1 MACVA
6 GVRGAPCLCDP
17 FIFKHSMFVALG
29 NWVNRYW
36 LAILVGWVVL
46 AVGLKC
52 VAPTWKEVA
61 LDGDF
66 DYLPSDSTS
75 RRGLDLLQQAFPDEH
90 AKSQIVLVF
99 ARADK
104 PLTKPDRQFAIDVAN
119 RLSRLGVDSYE
130 HYDQITEL
138 LASKFSVNRSKIYW
152 QSQLR
157 PTADQGD
164 SDSSTDAVAPA
175 EDTSL
180 GLTAEQ
186 YEELQELL
194 IGKYNVV
201 ATDAPLGTVADLVDY
216 VSSDFPWA
224 DENSRVWTELTPV
237 VGQMLK
243 NTRPSRTNGSD
254 SAPRKE
260 KRLEGHAVMV
270 VGRLTNDMM
279 ATENVKLL
287 DAVTKLVED
296 ARTDANKPEGLDVGL
311 SGSAMIGG
319 DMQSSVQESLK
330 STELTTVCLVLLCLI
345 MIYRAPL
352 LVFVPMATIGVSLS
366 VATDIVALMADNF
379 GPGDF
384 SWSDFKIFT
393 TTKIFVI
400 VILFGAGT
408 DFCLFLISRF
418 KEELG
423 HGTELGKASG
433 TALSHVGDALAASAF
448 TTILGLATMIFA
460 EYGKFSYA
468 GPVVAIC
475 LFVALLA
482 CVSFAPALLRAFGK
496 VVFWPLKIKDDRHTV
511 DESLS
516 FDDQMKRISPVWD
529 WVARQ
534 VLRRP
539 GLILWLAIGA
549 AAVFILEGLSVEV
562 THDFMNELADNR
574 ASKQGTEIIREYFA
588 PGESAPMSIVAT
600 LPEGGLN
607 ENGNY
612 SIAYLN
618 TFLYN
623 MPGVSDVRSLYKP
636 RGGDP
641 TNSENLAELTVSG
654 SPLAKSTFVSETGE
668 YAGKVTQFHLVLD
681 EDPFAREA
689 RAIVDKI
696 EERLDEIS
704 AGDALAENKPD
715 WFAGSEDNWQ
725 TLRKGMPDWEGASF
739 EYIGTTPGMRDLE
752 HVTSRDETTIKIWV
766 VLAVLSVIILILRR
780 PLVCFYLIITVLLSY
795 FATIGMTEYFFDWY
809 YGDTFDGLDWKAPI
823 FLFVILIAVGQD
835 YNIYL
840 TTRVF
845 EEQAKHGLHR
855 GLRKAMVQTGGIITS
870 CGIIMAGTFI
880 AMASGTLRGMIEL
893 GFALSLG
900 VLLDTFFVRTVV
912 VPCFFALMAGK
923 KKETSEQSA
932 QALAADSRSESST
945 DDSVGGTPH
954 SAPSTAVTETAS

>member
-1 MACVA
+1 
-6 GVRGAPCLCDP
+6 
-17 FIFKHSMFVALG
+17 MFVALG
-29 NWVNRYW
+29 NFVNRFW
-36 LAILVGWVVL
+36 LAILVGWLVL
-46 AVGLKC
+46 AIGLK
-52 VAPTWKEVA
+52 VVSPTWKEVA

-66 DYLPSDSTS
+66 DYLPSESTS
-75 RRGLDLLQQAFPDEH
+75 RRGLDLLQRAFPDEH

-104 PLTKPDRQFAIDVAN
+104 PLTKPDRQFAIDVGR
-119 RLSRLGVDSYE
+119 RLSRLGADSYA
-130 HYDQITEL
+130 HYDEMADL
-138 LASKFSVNRSKIYW
+138 LASRFKVERSKIDW
-152 QSQLR
+152 QTRLQPAPRGIDPALSTEAAPQ
-157 PTADQGD
+157 PVED
-164 SDSSTDAVAPA
+164 S
-175 EDTSL
+175 SL

-186 YEELQELL
+186 YDKLTELL
-194 IGKYNVV
+194 
-201 ATDAPLGTVADLVDY
+201 ATRYDVDQPEAPLQTVADMVDY
-216 VSSDFPWA
+216 ITSDFPWA
-224 DENSRVWTELTPV
+224 DDTSRVWTELTPV

-243 NTRPSRTNGSD
+243 NTHPYRASGGDSKTRSD
-254 SAPRKE
+254 KQ
-260 KRLEGHAVMV
+260 LEGHAVMV

-279 ATENVKLL
+279 ATGNVDLL
-287 DAVTKLVED
+287 EVVAKLVED
-296 ARTDANKPEGLDVGL
+296 ARNDADKPEGLDIGL

-319 DMQSSVQESLK
+319 DMQASVQESLE
-330 STELTTVCLVLLCLI
+330 STELTTVCLVLLCLV

-384 SWSDFKIFT
+384 TWSDFKIFT

-423 HGTELGKASG
+423 HGTELNKASG
-433 TALSHVGDALAASAF
+433 TALSHVGDALTASAF
-448 TTILGLATMIFA
+448 TTILGLATMVFA

-475 LFVALLA
+475 LFVALVA
-482 CVSFAPALLRAFGK
+482 CMSFAPALLRAFGK
-496 VVFWPLKIKDDRHTV
+496 VVFWPLKIKNDHPGA
-511 DESLS
+511 DENLT
-516 FDDQMKRISPVWD
+516 FDEQMKRISPIWD
-529 WVARQ
+529 WVACQ

-574 ASKQGTEIIREYFA
+574 ASKQGTQIIREYFA
-588 PGESAPMSIVAT
+588 PGESAPMSIVAE
-600 LPEGGLN
+600 LPHGGLN
-607 ENGNY
+607 KNGNY
-612 SIAYLN
+612 DIAYLN
-618 TFLYN
+618 TYLYN

-668 YAGKVTQFHLVLD
+668 FAGKVTQFHLVLD
-681 EDPFAREA
+681 KDPFAREA

-696 EERLDEIS
+696 EARLDDIS
-704 AGDALAENKPD
+704 AGVPLEENKPD

-725 TLRKGMPDWEGASF
+725 TLRKGMPGWKGASF

-752 HVTSRDETTIKIWV
+752 HVTSRDEVTIKIWV

-780 PLVCFYLIITVLLSY
+780 PLVCFYLIVTVLLSY
-795 FATIGMTEYFFDWY
+795 FATIGMTEYFFAWY

-893 GFALSLG
+893 GFALALG

-923 KKETSEQSA
+923 QDASS
-932 QALAADSRSESST
+932 DESSQQHAEAEQDQST
-945 DDSVGGTPH
+945 TNVAVSKAPH
-954 SAPSTAVTETAS
+954 SASAGPITETAS